1 MIYTRKQEKIAKKIE
16 EQSGISNWKDW
27 KWQMKHAVTTL
38 DQFEYLT
45 GIHFGES

>member
-27 KWQMKHAVTTL
+27 KWQMKHKKACTYKYTT
-38 DQFEYLT
+38 
-45 GIHFGES
+45 H